1 MKNQTKITVIPGD
14 GIGPEIVESVT
25 QIIDAMHLN
34 LSWDY
39 VTAGKVSLEDSGEL
53 IPNTVYQSIDRNKIA
68 IKGPIETPVG
78 KGFRSVNVS
87 LRQQYDLY
95 TNLRPICSL
104 KDHRYSAIDLIIFR
118 ENTEGLYIGLEK
130 TIDDDTVHATKLVTR
145 KGCKRIIKEAFEY
158 ALKHNRK
165 KVTLVHKANILKLAD
180 GMFLEIGRNISKDYP
195 SIEFEDV
202 IVDNMCMQLVLDPNQ
217 FDVIVAQ
224 NLYGDILSDL
234 CAGLVGGLGTVPGA
248 NIGNDIA
255 IFEAVHG
262 TAPDIAGKDVANPT
276 ALLLSACMMLEHL
289 KYFDESNQIKDA
301 LNKMFDA
308 NLLTKDLGGSLS
320 TSDFTNQ
327 LIGFM
332 KNT

>member
-14 GIGPEIVESVT
+14 GIGPEIVSAVT
-25 QIIDAMHLN
+25 KIIDSLQLN
-34 LSWDY
+34 LIWEY
-39 VTAGKVSLEDSGEL
+39 VTAGKTSLEASGEL
-53 IPNTVYQSIDRNKIA
+53 IPNAVYQSINQNKIA
-68 IKGPIETPVG
+68 LKGPIETPIG

-95 TNLRPICSL
+95 TNLRPIRSL
-104 KDHRYSAIDLIIFR
+104 KDDRYSNIDLVIFR
-118 ENTEGLYIGLEK
+118 ENTEGLYIGLEEDVDK
-130 TIDDDTVHATKLVTR
+130 DTVHATKLVTR
-145 KGCKRIIKEAFEY
+145 LGCTRIIKEALDY
-158 ALKHNRK
+158 AVKHNRK

-180 GMFLEIGRNISKDYP
+180 GMFLEIGKTLSKDYP
-195 SIEFEDV
+195 NIEFEDV
-202 IVDNMCMQLVLDPNQ
+202 IVDNMCMQLVLNPNQ

-248 NIGNDIA
+248 NIGDEVA

-262 TAPDIAGKDVANPT
+262 TAPDIAGKNLANPT

-289 KYFDESNQIKDA
+289 EYFEASTKIRMA
-301 LNKMFDA
+301 LDKMFEVH
-308 NLLTKDLGGSLS
+308 LLTKDLGGSLS
-320 TSDFTNQ
+320 TSEFTNQ
-327 LIGFM
+327 LIGFI

>member
-1 MKNQTKITVIPGD
+1 MKNQTNITVIPGD
-14 GIGPEIVESVT
+14 GIGPEIVSSVT
-25 QIIDAMHLN
+25 QIIDSLD
-34 LSWDY
+34 LKLTWDY
-39 VTAGKVSLEDSGEL
+39 VTAGKTSLEDSGEL
-53 IPNTVYQSIDRNKIA
+53 IPQIVYHSINQNKIA
-68 IKGPIETPVG
+68 LKGPIETPIG

-95 TNLRPICSL
+95 TNLRPIRSL
-104 KDHRYSAIDLIIFR
+104 KNDRYSNIDLIIFR

-130 TIDDDTVHATKLVTR
+130 NIDKDTVHATKLVTR
-145 KGCKRIIKEAFEY
+145 SGCKRIIKEAFDF
-158 ALKHNRK
+158 AVKHNRK

-180 GMFLEIGRNISKDYP
+180 GMFLEIGRALSKEYP
-195 SIEFEDV
+195 DIEFEDV

-248 NIGNDIA
+248 NIGTDIA

-262 TAPDIAGKDVANPT
+262 TAPDIAGKNLANPT

-289 KYFDESNQIKDA
+289 EYFEASNDIRKA
-301 LNKMFDA
+301 LDKMFQEK
-308 NLLTKDLGGSLS
+308 LLTKDLGGNLS
-320 TSDFTNQ
+320 TSDFTSQ
-327 LIGFM
+327 MIGFI